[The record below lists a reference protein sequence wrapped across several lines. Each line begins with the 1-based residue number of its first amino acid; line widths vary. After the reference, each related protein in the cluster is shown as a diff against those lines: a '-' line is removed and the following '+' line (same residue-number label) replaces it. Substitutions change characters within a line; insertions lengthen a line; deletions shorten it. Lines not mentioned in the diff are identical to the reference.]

1 MLARAAAAL
10 PELPAARERRY
21 IETLSLTPETA
32 RLFAWRAE
40 LADYFDAV
48 CASDQSL
55 ESQVAA
61 NWVTELQGRLGDEEA
76 EDSKVSAAALAQLA
90 AMVVSSQI
98 NQGGA
103 KQVLDQLVTAG
114 GEPASI
120 VADQG
125 LEAVGGADELAPIVA
140 AALEANPELTERLRG
155 GDMKPIGVIVGEVM
169 KETRGRA
176 DGKEVTA
183 LVRQQ
188 LGLG

>member
-1 MLARAAAAL
+1 
-10 PELPAARERRY
+10 
-21 IETLSLTPETA
+21 
-32 RLFAWRAE
+32 
-40 LADYFDAV
+40 
-48 CASDQSL
+48 
-55 ESQVAA
+55 
-61 NWVTELQGRLGDEEA
+61 
-76 EDSKVSAAALAQLA
+76 
-90 AMVVSSQI
+90 
-98 NQGGA
+98 
-103 KQVLDQLVTAG
+103 VLDQLVTAG